1 MVTAMK
7 KMLGIIDSISQWNA
21 RIFQWLTVALIL
33 LLSFEVMMR
42 YVFNR
47 PTIWV
52 MQTSMMV
59 GGTLIVMGWSYVHQ
73 QQSHVR
79 VDVIYGRLSRRWQSI
94 VNTFGALVFFFP
106 FVGFLLYRGIIQ
118 AAYSL
123 RMGERMSE
131 TAWYPPVFPMRVVV
145 IIGLSLFLLQGIA
158 QFVRDVQTLTRGES
172 DD

>member
-1 MVTAMK
+1 MK

-59 GGTLIVMGWSYVHQ
+59 V
-73 QQSHVR
+73 
-79 VDVIYGRLSRRWQSI
+79 
-94 VNTFGALVFFFP
+94 AP
-106 FVGFLLYRGIIQ
+106 
-118 AAYSL
+118 
-123 RMGERMSE
+123 
-131 TAWYPPVFPMRVVV
+131 
-145 IIGLSLFLLQGIA
+145 
-158 QFVRDVQTLTRGES
+158 
-172 DD
+172 